1 MGSLYQTSN
10 PKLPNYESGYS
21 IRDIDRDVVSTMN
34 GVNYYDYDV
43 KANQTISGTGGDRIL
58 SPTDIFTPLKG
69 GRRTDIDPDDPIS
82 ISGPGF
88 LLGDGGASMGER
100 IDVVNNGRVG
110 NINVVQ
116 TRLPEGGDIVINKD
130 NQETSIKGIVEKTAL
145 SDIFFS
151 DMNMDAIHKSIRY
164 GVNQNT
170 GKIIAKQDNNTIYI
184 IMRSI
189 LLQYANFRVSVTD
202 LADETRSL
210 NQRVID
216 YCVSNISS
224 NVQQYIGY
232 ISDLEKLPTPMDHP
246 VYHNKNNFTYDISN
260 LL

>member
-10 PKLPNYESGYS
+10 PNLPNYESGYS
-21 IRDIDRDVVSTMN
+21 VRDIDRDVVSSMN

-43 KANQTISGTGGDRIL
+43 KEKQTIYGTGGDKIL
-58 SPTDIFTPLKG
+58 APTELDTGLPMM
-69 GRRTDIDPDDPIS
+69 RTDIDPDDPIT
-82 ISGPGF
+82 ISGPDF

-100 IDVVNNGRVG
+100 IDVVNNGRLG

-116 TRLPEGGDIVINKD
+116 TSLPEGGDIVINKD

-151 DMNMDAIHKSIRY
+151 DMNMDVIHKSIRY

-189 LLQYANFRVSVTD
+189 LLQYANFRVSVAD
-202 LADETRSL
+202 LAEETRSL

>member
-58 SPTDIFTPLKG
+58 SPTDLDTGLPMT
-69 GRRTDIDPDDPIS
+69 RTDIDPDDPIS

-151 DMNMDAIHKSIRY
+151 DMNMDAIHKSVRY

-170 GKIIAKQDNNTIYI
+170 GKIILLYLVESRNRSMSSVLILSSVLISAFLMFFALVSLL
-184 IMRSI
+184 IM
-189 LLQYANFRVSVTD
+189 
-202 LADETRSL
+202 E
-210 NQRVID
+210 
-216 YCVSNISS
+216 
-224 NVQQYIGY
+224 
-232 ISDLEKLPTPMDHP
+232 LPM
-246 VYHNKNNFTYDISN
+246 
-260 LL
+260 